1 MKDLLQGV
9 IKRIRSDQSEI
20 VSKTGKKL
28 ILELQKCYPEAFKT
42 HYIANIRNQ
51 EDLLICKAVLA
62 NDEQQVKQLIQEQ
75 SA

>member
-28 ILELQKCYPEAFKT
+28 ILELLKCYPEAFKT
-42 HYIANIRNQ
+42 HYIDNIRNQ
-51 EDLLICKAVLA
+51 DDLLICKAVLA
-62 NDEQQVKQLIQEQ
+62 NDEQQVKQLIQE
-75 SA
+75 